1 MSEYELDLNIV
12 REIDLEVDTTIYKGA
27 DGTTFYP
34 TVSSAGIISWTN
46 DGDKENPDPVNI
58 KGPQGDQGPAGQD
71 GTNGA
76 TFTPT
81 VSTAGVISWSNDK
94 GLPNPDSVNIK
105 GPAGQNGQNGATFT
119 PSVST
124 AGVISWTNDG
134 GLPNPESVD
143 IKGPAGQNG
152 QGVPSGGTTGQVL
165 KKTSATDYATAWA
178 DDVGGLTILSY
189 GSSTWNDFLTAY
201 NKNAIVYCRA
211 SSNADPSIGAQ
222 GRMAFMAYV
231 NMSGSTPTSVEF
243 QYYRSVTTHSD
254 AQQGDQVFIYKLD
267 NAGTW
272 TVTTREAYTKI
283 AAGTA
288 MTSSYSSGTLTLSND
303 AAVPSGGTA
312 GQVLTVNTSGGYG
325 WETPSGGNGLP
336 SGGSSGQFL
345 KKNSGTDY
353 DATWGTIYQVP
364 TTGSM
369 GQFLKKTGSGA
380 TNYGWSTIYT
390 LPTGG
395 SSGQFLKKTSG
406 VDGACS
412 WNSIHELPS
421 GGTVGQV
428 IKKKTAVDY
437 DVEWG
442 DMGGD
447 ILVVKFSYSG
457 GTLISDTTFA
467 AVRTAINA
475 GKLVLGKLGTDR
487 TYTVTYWGV
496 SDITFQR
503 ALDTK
508 TISAFEYIVFY
519 ENGTVTKSMDINC
532 IRYSYSSVQYG
543 FDYYFD
549 DEDIAGWLKSV
560 PFNAS
565 GIFPDILL
573 VAYDENTK
581 HCDICHAA
589 SINIVNK
596 YYDVTEED
604 CDFLEMSFFCQS
616 DTGADLSIKKI
627 YMEHC
632 LDYVYNAPYI
642 EFGYTWQI
650 TATP

>member
-34 TVSSAGIISWTN
+34 TVSSAGVISWTN

-71 GTNGA
+71 GA

-81 VSTAGVISWSNDK
+81 VSSAGVISWSNDK

-105 GPAGQNGQNGATFT
+105 GPAGQNGQNGQNGATFT

-124 AGVISWTNDG
+124 AGIISWTNDG

-178 DDVGGLTILSY
+178 DDEGGLTILSY
-189 GSSTWNDFLTAY
+189 GSSSWNDFLAAY

-222 GRMAFMAYV
+222 GRMAFLAYV

-254 AQQGDQVFIYKLD
+254 AQQGDQVFVYKLD

-364 TTGSM
+364 TGGSS

-380 TNYGWSTIYT
+380 TNYGWNTINQV
-390 LPTGG
+390 PTGG
-395 SSGQFLKKTSG
+395 TTGQVLTKTSSGYGWST
-406 VDGACS
+406 
-412 WNSIHELPS
+412 PS
-421 GGTVGQV
+421 GGGGLRVICTKNGSIITADKTFSDINAAYNDGANVFLVVNSTDIYLLSSVSSMQITFIKPTYDTATGAYYYNDVIRFNSNGTIGTERQSFNALTSANLSAELATIPNPWQTEFKFYYERGYTELLSYTVANGSLMDFFDKNASTMQAFLSVDNLVTGQV
-428 IKKKTAVDY
+428 DTFHSSNIWSGPEGDDFVGHILFSRSWVAINPDVIVVDI
-437 DVEWG
+437 VELTWNATT
-442 DMGGD
+442 DE
-447 ILVVKFSYSG
+447 ISIISSYSASVSATNG
-457 GTLISDTTFA
+457 
-467 AVRTAINA
+467 N
-475 GKLVLGKLGTDR
+475 VL
-487 TYTVTYWGV
+487 
-496 SDITFQR
+496 
-503 ALDTK
+503 
-508 TISAFEYIVFY
+508 
-519 ENGTVTKSMDINC
+519 
-532 IRYSYSSVQYG
+532 YS
-543 FDYYFD
+543 
-549 DEDIAGWLKSV
+549 
-560 PFNAS
+560 
-565 GIFPDILL
+565 
-573 VAYDENTK
+573 
-581 HCDICHAA
+581 
-589 SINIVNK
+589 
-596 YYDVTEED
+596 
-604 CDFLEMSFFCQS
+604 
-616 DTGADLSIKKI
+616 
-627 YMEHC
+627 
-632 LDYVYNAPYI
+632 
-642 EFGYTWQI
+642 
-650 TATP
+650 